1 MNRDYPF
8 LPSPDLSL
16 PSPVPRSKEVAGERI
31 KGRKVL
37 RVKKTLPVFLLMW
50 LSLCSGREKQKQKQ
64 KQYKPQTTPCP
75 TESKKPE
82 FQNCS
87 GYSFLNRLLEPCGP
101 QAPDLLNG
109 CEIFAVADLL

>member
-1 MNRDYPF
+1 MNEYPC

-16 PSPVPRSKEVAGERI
+16 PSPVPHSKAVAGERI

-50 LSLCSGREKQKQKQ
+50 LSLCSGRERKKQII
-64 KQYKPQTTPCP
+64 PCP

-82 FQNCS
+82 FQNWLS
-87 GYSFLNRLLEPCGP
+87 LLILEILVEPCGP

-109 CEIFAVADLL
+109 CEIFAFADLL